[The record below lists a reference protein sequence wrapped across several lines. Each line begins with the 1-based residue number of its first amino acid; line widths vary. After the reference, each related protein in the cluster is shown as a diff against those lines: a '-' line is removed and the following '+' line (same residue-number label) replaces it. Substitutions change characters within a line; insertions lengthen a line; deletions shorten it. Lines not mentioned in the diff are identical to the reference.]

1 VSKYH
6 VKKRSN
12 DNDGPKTIVELDGF
26 NDFTNEIEGADDNNM
41 SGGIIQGTKIKFLDP
56 RWVIDKT
63 EKDITGKLLTA
74 IAVVNVVNKWG
85 HDGELLE
92 KRILAPGE
100 KFPDFEKLNAKCPS
114 EWREN
119 FGKMVGPWSG
129 QHVVYF
135 VDELLNR
142 YTWASPITTVGS
154 AICVSELARQIQL
167 VRKFRGSNVYPVVEL
182 GRTDF
187 PTSYGLR
194 QRPYLLNIKDWI
206 KLGADQPGALP
217 ASDSTPEIAPTAP
230 GGAPAGAQSVSEPTA
245 KEVTD
250 DEIKY

>member
-1 VSKYH
+1 
-6 VKKRSN
+6 
-12 DNDGPKTIVELDGF
+12 
-26 NDFTNEIEGADDNNM
+26 M
-41 SGGIIQGTKIKFLDP
+41 
-56 RWVIDKT
+56 
-63 EKDITGKLLTA
+63 
-74 IAVVNVVNKWG
+74 
-85 HDGELLE
+85 
-92 KRILAPGE
+92 
-100 KFPDFEKLNAKCPS
+100 
-114 EWREN
+114 
-119 FGKMVGPWSG
+119 
-129 QHVVYF
+129 
-135 VDELLNR
+135 
-142 YTWASPITTVGS
+142 
-154 AICVSELARQIQL
+154 SELARQIQL

-194 QRPYLLNIKDWI
+194 QRPYLLSIKDWI